1 MDIKNKSKKISI
13 IGGAGR
19 VGFPFSMVLASLG
32 FTVEIIDTDE
42 DKMKMIKNG
51 KSPFLEKGIEKT
63 LKNIKNLNISFSTN
77 FNNIK
82 NADIVILT
90 IGTPIDEYLNPDYKN
105 FFKTLD
111 DLFLCLKNNQL
122 LILRSTLFPGTSR
135 KINDLLKK
143 NKLSLKLAYCPE
155 RISQGNCL
163 EEITVLPQII
173 SANSKK
179 AINETTKFFKLITK
193 KVIILEF
200 EEAELSK
207 LFSNSWR
214 YIKFAIAN
222 QFYTICEENNL
233 DFEKIRS
240 AMTMD
245 YDRAIDLPKS
255 GFSAGPCLLK
265 DTMQLSAYSRD
276 KFTLGHS
283 SMLTNEYLPNFLVN
297 KTKAKIQLEGK
308 TVGILGMAFKPNNDD
323 IRDSLAYK
331 LKKIL
336 INEGAKVLCS
346 DYFISDKSFVDTK
359 NLLTKC
365 EIIFIGCPHQKYKKI
380 KFHKRHHVVDCW
392 GFSSY

>member
-1 MDIKNKSKKISI
+1 MISSNKSLNISI

-19 VGFPFSMVLASLG
+19 VGFPLSMILASIG
-32 FTVEIIDTDE
+32 FKVEVIDTDLE
-42 DKMKMIKNG
+42 KIKMIKNG
-51 KSPFLEKGIEKT
+51 KSPYMEKGINKI
-63 LKNIKNLNISFSTN
+63 LKNMKNLNLIFSKD
-77 FNNIK
+77 FSNIK
-82 NADIVILT
+82 NANIIILT
-90 IGTPIDEYLNPDYKN
+90 IGTPIDEYLNPDYNN

-122 LILRSTLFPGTSR
+122 LILRSTLFPGTSS

-143 NKLSLKLAYCPE
+143 KKLKTKLAYCPE

-163 EEITVLPQII
+163 IELKNLPQII
-173 SANSKK
+173 SGNSK
-179 AINETTKFFKLITK
+179 AALDQATNFFKLITK
-193 KVIILEF
+193 KVIILDF

-207 LFSNSWR
+207 LYSNSWR

-233 DFEKIRS
+233 NFEKIRK
-240 AMTMD
+240 AMTAD
-245 YDRAIDLPKS
+245 YERAIDLPKS

-297 KTKAKIQLEGK
+297 KIKSKMNLEGK
-308 TVGILGMAFKPNNDD
+308 TIGILGMAFKPNNDD

-336 INEGAKVLCS
+336 INEGSKVLCS
-346 DYFISDKSFVDTK
+346 DYLIKDETFVDTET
-359 NLLTKC
+359 LLKKC
-365 EIIFIGCPHQKYKKI
+365 KIIFIGCPHNKYKKI
-380 KFHKRHHVVDCW
+380 QFKKYQKIIDCW
-392 GFSSY
+392 GFISF